1 MAYARTF
8 VLVALSDAV
17 LGSLV
22 SLHLLTVLLLE
33 PTLGR
38 DIAVIVFLRGLD
50 VLSDTRDLGRAAVLG
65 SVVAWRQVSQSRSGS
80 EQL

>member
-22 SLHLLTVLLLE
+22 SLHLLTILLLE

-38 DIAVIVFLRGLD
+38 DIAVIVFLCGLD

-65 SVVAWRQVSQSRSGS
+65 SVVAWRQVSQSGSGS